1 MSKFNLANILTTLRI
16 LLILPFAYFLLQNNY
31 LIAGILIIVATLLDY
46 ENWLTK
52 KTNDELA
59 FKNMYDKIADII
71 IITAAILLVVYI
83 KFWFT
88 YEALIAIGAI
98 LIRGVGVYLINRKYN
113 FIKSTHWTKAAG
125 LLLIIGVIV
134 IVNVI
139 KIQCALGKLFLQSR
153 NLSHIKERLAM
164 DKKTAV
170 PVKASF
176 SQGGLPGTTI
186 AANPLMFR

>member
-16 LLILPFAYFLLQNNY
+16 LLILPFAYFLLQNHF

-52 KTNDELA
+52 KTNDNLA

-83 KFWFT
+83 KFWFM

-98 LIRGVGVYLINRKYN
+98 LVRGVGVYLINRKYN

-125 LLLIIGVIV
+125 LLLIIGVAYSMTSLPGLRLV
-134 IVNVI
+134 IFL
-139 KIQCALGKLFLQSR
+139 ALGFNVAIGLK
-153 NLSHIKERLAM
+153 RLVESFEVKGSFNVD
-164 DKKTAV
+164 DK
-170 PVKASF
+170 
-176 SQGGLPGTTI
+176 I
-186 AANPLMFR
+186 